1 MSATVRDLC
10 AEIRNALVPVACAE
24 GVNAAERATLHESAR
39 RIVAAVEEIAL
50 RDAESRALEPAW
62 RMLKCECG
70 AVFEVRS
77 SRGVCPRC
85 LLACG

>member
-10 AEIRNALVPVACAE
+10 AEIRNALVPVACAD
-24 GVNAAERATLHESAR
+24 GCDATERATLHASAR
-39 RIVAAVEEIAL
+39 RIVVAVEEIAL
-50 RDAESRALEPAW
+50 RDAESRALEPAC
-62 RMLKCECG
+62 RMLTCECG